1 MVSVVLSCEQEI
13 KQMQVDNASSKR
25 IDVRSFHILLIIYSV
40 LSAKIDISWRMWK
53 KRDVNK
59 VKKVSRH
66 IPYIGKTT

>member
-1 MVSVVLSCEQEI
+1 
-13 KQMQVDNASSKR
+13 MQVNNAGSKR

-40 LSAKIDISWRMWK
+40 LSAKIDISWRMCGK

>member
-1 MVSVVLSCEQEI
+1 
-13 KQMQVDNASSKR
+13 MQVNNAGSKR

-40 LSAKIDISWRMWK
+40 LSAKIDISWRSGK